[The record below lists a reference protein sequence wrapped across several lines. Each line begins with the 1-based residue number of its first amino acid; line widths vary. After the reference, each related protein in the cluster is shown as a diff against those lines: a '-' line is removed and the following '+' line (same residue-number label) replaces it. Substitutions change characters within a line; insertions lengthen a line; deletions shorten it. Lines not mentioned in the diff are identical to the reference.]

1 MCAVGG
7 WGPMFGT
14 KSQINTFFFLTPFLR
29 KLTKIYAE
37 KNLLQSLMVN
47 QKRISATE
55 TKLIPRQSPQNPPKP
70 EMKSSQVIFGD
81 LSNSENDVQMVII
94 NSSHH
99 RRSALQK
106 RCSQLQYPSHRHHNA
121 VPPEKNVKII
131 FYNLAHLG
139 QRLYDLSFIH
149 GVRVLRSQWAHYL
162 VDIVRGLVSI
172 GLENAWSPHCQR
184 W

>member
-1 MCAVGG
+1 
-7 WGPMFGT
+7 
-14 KSQINTFFFLTPFLR
+14 
-29 KLTKIYAE
+29 
-37 KNLLQSLMVN
+37 
-47 QKRISATE
+47 
-55 TKLIPRQSPQNPPKP
+55 
-70 EMKSSQVIFGD
+70 
-81 LSNSENDVQMVII
+81 MVII

-106 RCSQLQYPSHRHHNA
+106 RCSQLQYPSHRRRNA

-162 VDIVRGLVSI
+162 VDIARGLVSI
-172 GLENAWSPHCQR
+172 GLNDAWSPHCNALSEMVRSGHRMDSGSDSVNRMSCGFIDLLQNLVLVKQYNCDILR
-184 W
+184 CIFVYIHITVY

>member
-1 MCAVGG
+1 M
-7 WGPMFGT
+7 
-14 KSQINTFFFLTPFLR
+14 
-29 KLTKIYAE
+29 
-37 KNLLQSLMVN
+37 QSLMVN
-47 QKRISATE
+47 QKKISATE

-70 EMKSSQVIFGD
+70 EMKSSKVIFGD

-106 RCSQLQYPSHRHHNA
+106 RCSQWQCPSRRRRNH
-121 VPPEKNVKII
+121 VPPEKNVKMI
-131 FYNLAHLG
+131 FYNLVHLD

-162 VDIVRGLVSI
+162 VDIVRGLVFI
-172 GLENAWSPHCQR
+172 GFNDAWSPHCQG

>member
-1 MCAVGG
+1 M
-7 WGPMFGT
+7 T
-14 KSQINTFFFLTPFLR
+14 KDLR
-29 KLTKIYAE
+29 REKSLAKLDGE
-37 KNLLQSLMVN
+37 
-47 QKRISATE
+47 
-55 TKLIPRQSPQNPPKP
+55 PK
-70 EMKSSQVIFGD
+70 ED
-81 LSNSENDVQMVII
+81 LSHRDKADPKAKSTESSKARDEVQPSHLRRSLKLWKRCSMVII

-99 RRSALQK
+99 RRSALRK
-106 RCSQLQYPSHRHHNA
+106 RYSQWQYPSCRRRNA
-121 VPPEKNVKII
+121 VPPEKNVKMI

-184 W
+184 WWGQVTEWTQVQIPRIAWAVDL